1 MDWIRVHINTKP
13 PVIIEKRWLISKK
26 RSSPELMRNLFSTQA
41 AAYRA
46 KNKNRWKIKKDPI
59 YEQSKL
65 LLELDKYM

>member
-1 MDWIRVHINTKP
+1 MDWIRVHINTKAP
-13 PVIIEKRWLISKK
+13 GDYRKTMAYFKK